1 MKCIKCGTT
10 MRHTYTFE
18 VNKAKEFYRCPV
30 CYYETN
36 KNNIIWPNDRTQENY
51 RTSNTKRMRKH
62 NVQRVYYNNKRS
74 AKTQQCRQV
83 TMCNDLRK

>member
-36 KNNIIWPNDRTQENY
+36 KNNIIWPNNRTQENY
-51 RTSNTKRMRKH
+51 RTSNKRMKKH